1 MNDSYASRL
10 AFKAKGCHAC
20 LWVASALMTLAAAA
34 PSAPGREPKIL
45 SQFYL
50 VNDPPSLAS
59 LQKNFAKISLVCPQ
73 WLSVSETGDLESTVD
88 SSVVD
93 WAAGK
98 GVLLMPILVNKKFL
112 PTVAHTVLGDEAIQS
127 KLINRMIEMA
137 KANHFFGIQFDFEN
151 IPDED
156 RDRYSHLIRNAAK
169 EFRREHLKVSV
180 AVVPPFAPP
189 PVVSPLAPPATTGW
203 ITNPHSA
210 AYDYRRLADEAFFIS
225 LMTYDEYAS
234 PQQPGPVAGA
244 PWVEA
249 CLLKTL
255 ESVSAKKLLLGVPLY
270 YREWSGNSIQEGS
283 IQEALALAARWKAQI
298 EIDSDQK
305 EAFFNFNDGSQQH
318 LVWLQDV
325 KSLHERLDLVA
336 RYHLAGFSAWRLG
349 FEDPQAWQ
357 EIFPEVIKKIH

>member
-1 MNDSYASRL
+1 MNKALASRL
-10 AFKAKGCHAC
+10 AFKAISHSAC
-20 LWVASALMTLAAAA
+20 SLVAGVLMALAATP
-34 PSAPGREPKIL
+34 PSAPGREPKVL

-50 VNDPPSLAS
+50 VNDPSSFQS
-59 LQKNFAKISLVCPQ
+59 LQKNFTKISLVCPQ
-73 WLSVSETGDLESTVD
+73 WLSVNETGDLESTVD

-93 WAAGK
+93 WAAKK
-98 GVLLMPILVNKKFL
+98 GVLLMPILVNRKFL
-112 PTVAHTVLGDEAIQS
+112 PAAAHSVLGDEAIQS
-127 KLINRMIEMA
+127 KLIEQVLEMA
-137 KANHFFGIQFDFEN
+137 RANHFFGIQFDFEN
-151 IPDED
+151 IPDDD
-156 RDRYSHLIRNAAK
+156 RDRYSQLIRNAAK
-169 EFRREHLKVSV
+169 EFRRDHLKVSV

-189 PVVSPLAPPATTGW
+189 PAVSPWAPPATMGW

-210 AYDYRRLADEAFFIS
+210 AYDYHRLADVAFFIS

-234 PQQPGPVAGA
+234 PEQPGPIAGA

-270 YREWSGNSIQEGS
+270 YREWSGKSIQEGS
-283 IQEALALAARWKAQI
+283 IQEAQALAAKWKAPI

-318 LVWLQDV
+318 LVWFQDV
-325 KSLHERLDLVA
+325 RSLHDCLDLVN
-336 RYHLAGFSAWRLG
+336 RFHLAGFSAWRLG
-349 FEDPQAWQ
+349 FEDPKAWE